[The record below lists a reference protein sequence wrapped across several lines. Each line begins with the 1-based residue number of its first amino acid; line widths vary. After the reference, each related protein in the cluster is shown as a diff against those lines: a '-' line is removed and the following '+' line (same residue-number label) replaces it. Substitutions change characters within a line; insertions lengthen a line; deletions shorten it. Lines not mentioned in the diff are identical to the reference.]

1 VAARGR
7 EGQRIDLLAQGK
19 VIEDD
24 AAGDVGENGAA
35 IFVDGEE
42 QVSARVEGEAGDVLS
57 VRKGQRV

>member
-7 EGQRIDLLAQGK
+7 EGQRRHGLAQGE
-19 VIEDD
+19 VVEDD

-42 QVSARVEGEAGDVLS
+42 QVSARVECEAGDVLA
-57 VRKGQRV
+57 VRKRECV

>member
-1 VAARGR
+1 
-7 EGQRIDLLAQGK
+7 